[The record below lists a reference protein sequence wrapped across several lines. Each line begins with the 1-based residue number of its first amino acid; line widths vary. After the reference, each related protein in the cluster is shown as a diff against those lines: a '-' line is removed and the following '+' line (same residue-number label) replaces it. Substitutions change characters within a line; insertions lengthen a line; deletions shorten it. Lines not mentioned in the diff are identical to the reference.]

1 MTAAWEW
8 RDDPRV
14 GALVAVMAAV
24 KVLPVTLLLWFV
36 ATRRWRA
43 LAWATGAGAVCVVL
57 GMLAGPTTI
66 LDYVGIARGAAPEPL
81 SLAGLTGIS
90 PYIAAVVGGLAIL
103 MLPDR
108 WSYRAAIAT
117 TILASPALGV
127 GSLVSVL
134 PLGAPLDAARFS
146 TGPHQ
151 LGRGKS
157 LTGP

>member
-43 LAWATGAGAVCVVL
+43 LACATGAGAVCVVL

-157 LTGP
+157 LTGA